1 MLSVV
6 MLSVIM
12 LSVVVL
18 NVFMLSVV
26 MLSVVVLYD
35 VMLSAIVLYDVRLN
49 VVAPVFVLK
58 WEKTGAKFSLL
69 KEWFQLGTNAAKI
82 PHQ

>member
-1 MLSVV
+1 MMNVV

-18 NVFMLSVV
+18 YDV

-35 VMLSAIVLYDVRLN
+35 VRLN
-49 VVAPVFVLK
+49 DVAPVFVLK
-58 WEKTGAKFSLL
+58 WAKTGAKFSLL
-69 KEWFQLGTNAAKI
+69 KEWFQLGTNVAKI
-82 PHQ
+82 SHQ

>member
-6 MLSVIM
+6 MLSIIM

-18 NVFMLSVV
+18 NVFILNVVMHSVV
-26 MLSVVVLYD
+26 
-35 VMLSAIVLYDVRLN
+35 VLYDVRLN

-58 WEKTGAKFSLL
+58 WAKTGAKFSLL
-69 KEWFQLGTNAAKI
+69 KEWFQLGTNVAKI
-82 PHQ
+82 FFPHQ